1 MINYDGRKLLSTIIM
16 TEENVAALYRDL
28 SDKVSDATAKKVFL
42 NLSEDEEKHKIMYTN
57 IISKLPNGGKVYLTE
72 DEVEYTEL
80 LINTNIFTNEKVKSR
95 YLKSDALVMAE
106 KIERDSILFYT
117 QLIRLFPDVAKDE
130 MEIILKEEKKHLR
143 KVTNSQLNM
152 ILPSLGL

>member
-16 TEENVAALYRDL
+16 TEENVCELYKNL
-28 SDKVSDATAKKVFL
+28 SEKVNDPTAKKVFL
-42 NLSEDEEKHKIMYTN
+42 NLSEDEDKHKNMYTK
-57 IISKLPNGGKVYLTE
+57 ILSKLPNGGKVALTE

-117 QLIRLFPDVAKDE
+117 QLKRLFPDIAKDE
-130 MEIILKEEKKHLR
+130 MEIILKEEMKHLR
-143 KVTNSQLNM
+143 KVTDSQLNM

>member
-1 MINYDGRKLLSTIIM
+1 MIIYDGRKLLSTIIM
-16 TEENVAALYRDL
+16 TEENVAELYRDL
-28 SDKVSDATAKKVFL
+28 SEKVNDTTAKKVFL
-42 NLSEDEEKHKIMYTN
+42 NLSEDEEKHKNMYTN
-57 IISKLPNGGKVYLTE
+57 ILGKLPNGGKVDLTE

-80 LINTNIFTNEKVKSR
+80 LINTNIFTNEKVKIR

-143 KVTNSQLNM
+143 KVTDSQLNM

>member
-16 TEENVAALYRDL
+16 TEENVAALYKDL
-28 SDKVSDATAKKVFL
+28 SEKVNDTSAKKVFL
-42 NLSEDEEKHKIMYTN
+42 NLSEDEEKHKNMYTN
-57 IISKLPNGGKVYLTE
+57 ILSKLPNGGKVDLTE

-80 LINTNIFTNEKVKSR
+80 LINTNIFTNGKVKSR

-117 QLIRLFPDVAKDE
+117 QLKRLFPDVAKDE
-130 MEIILKEEKKHLR
+130 MEIILKEEKKHLK
-143 KVTNSQLNM
+143 KVTDFQLDM
-152 ILPSLGL
+152 ITHSLGL